1 LFSRE
6 LSLCWHDTALLSNAV
21 QKVKATI
28 LELFDSLGKRPE
40 WTAAD

>member
-1 LFSRE
+1 
-6 LSLCWHDTALLSNAV
+6 V